1 MTRVIIQP
9 ASNKDSRRHFV
20 DTVENPVDLSLHQSS
35 AGSDFDKLMQLSE
48 NGKVAMWGVTPG
60 KNGANLSKFKKIE
73 VGDFVF
79 FTRDNKVYSTGEITH
94 IFNNPKLATEIWG
107 TDANNQTW
115 ENMYTLKNVEEQD
128 IPYPILRNA
137 IDSDSGDNFMGFRPL
152 DQGKSV
158 SALSLIGIQ
167 TVNWDIKVG
176 EVLKRTEV
184 HSRYGGG
191 GMGGIEPSARTPNI
205 FIFTSDSGS
214 SFGYDFD
221 EELEDGSFL
230 YTGDGQIGNQD
241 VSVGGNK
248 AIIEH
253 RKKGRA
259 LRLFEAAE
267 KKTFVRYVGEFEL
280 ADAEPEIRRAPDA
293 NKDERD
299 VLVFHL
305 LPVGQ
310 TKKLTKKAKVV
321 QSASVTWQDPERN
334 TGDSHTRQINAS
346 TTIATRQEAQLQN
359 RYVEFLRNKGF
370 EVGTY
375 TISIPES
382 NAPLRVDLVDRT
394 NQKLIEVKA
403 GTTRGY
409 VREAIGQ
416 VLDYVFQLKRI
427 KNEVWHP
434 VILLPG
440 KPSEDLISLMESL
453 KIESVWENE
462 NTFIGS
468 SSDERIAKG

>member
-1 MTRVIIQP
+1 MPRVIIQP
-9 ASNKDSRRHFV
+9 ASNKDSRKHFV
-20 DTVENPVDLSLHQSS
+20 DTVENPVDLSLHKVS
-35 AGSDFDKLMQLSE
+35 AGSDLVRLMELSE

-60 KNGANLSKFKKIE
+60 KNGANLSKFKKMEI
-73 VGDFVF
+73 GDFVF
-79 FTRDNKVYSTGEITH
+79 FTRDNKVYSSGEITH
-94 IFNNPKLATEIWG
+94 LFNNPKLATEIWG
-107 TDANNQTW
+107 TDANGQTW
-115 ENMYTLKNVEEQD
+115 ENMYTLKNVQEQN

-137 IDSDSGDNFMGFRPL
+137 IGSDSGDNFMGFRPL

-176 EVLKRTEV
+176 EVLKRTEI

-205 FIFTSDSGS
+205 FIFTSDSGTT
-214 SFGYDFD
+214 FGYNFD

-230 YTGDGQIGNQD
+230 YTGDGQIGDQD
-241 VSVGGNK
+241 PTVGGNK

-259 LRLFEAAE
+259 LRLFESAE

-280 ADAEPEIRRAPDA
+280 ADAEPETRRAPDA
-293 NKDERD
+293 NGDERD

-305 LPVGQ
+305 IPVGL
-310 TKKLTKKAKVV
+310 TKKLTKRAKEV
-321 QSASVTWQDPERN
+321 QPASVTWQDPERN
-334 TGDSHTRQINAS
+334 TGDSHTRQISAS

-359 RYVEFLRNKGF
+359 RYIEFLRINGH

-394 NQKLIEVKA
+394 TQRLIEVKA
-403 GTTRGY
+403 GSSRGY

-416 VLDYVFQLKRI
+416 VLDYVFQMKRI
-427 KNEVWHP
+427 ENEVWDP
-434 VILLPG
+434 AILLPG
-440 KPSEDLISLMESL
+440 RPSDDLVTLITSLG
-453 KIESVWENE
+453 IELVWESE
-462 NTFIGS
+462 NSFLNSADGKN
-468 SSDERIAKG
+468 D

>member
-1 MTRVIIQP
+1 MPRVIIQP
-9 ASNKDSRRHFV
+9 ASNKDSRKHFV
-20 DTVENPVDLSLHQSS
+20 DTVENPVDLSLHKVS
-35 AGSDFDKLMQLSE
+35 AGSDLARLMELSE

-115 ENMYTLKNVEEQD
+115 ENMYTLKNVEEQE
-128 IPYPILRNA
+128 IPYPVLRNA
-137 IDSDSGDNFMGFRPL
+137 IGSDSGDNFMGFRPL

-176 EVLKRTEV
+176 EVLKRTEI

-205 FIFTSDSGS
+205 FIFTSDSGTT
-214 SFGYDFD
+214 FGYNFD

-230 YTGDGQIGNQD
+230 YTGDGQLGDQD
-241 VSVGGNK
+241 PTVGGNK

-259 LRLFEAAE
+259 LRLFESAE

-280 ADAEPEIRRAPDA
+280 ADAEPETRRAPDA
-293 NKDERD
+293 KGDERD

-305 LPVGQ
+305 VPVGL
-310 TKKLTKKAKVV
+310 TKKLTKRTKEV
-321 QSASVTWQDPERN
+321 QPASVTWQDPERN
-334 TGDSHTRQINAS
+334 TGDSHTRQISAS

-359 RYVEFLRNKGF
+359 RYIEFLRDNGH

-382 NAPLRVDLVDRT
+382 NAPLRVDLVDKT
-394 NQKLIEVKA
+394 NQRLIEVKA
-403 GTTRGY
+403 GSSRGY

-416 VLDYVFQLKRI
+416 VLDYVFQMKRI
-427 KNEVWHP
+427 ENEVWNP
-434 VILLPG
+434 AILLPG
-440 KPSEDLISLMESL
+440 RPSEDLVSLIASL
-453 KIESVWENE
+453 GIELVWESE
-462 NTFIGS
+462 KSFTTFSKEG
-468 SSDERIAKG
+468 

>member
-20 DTVENPVDLSLHQSS
+20 DTVENPVDLLLHQSS

-115 ENMYTLKNVEEQD
+115 ENMYTLKNVESQE

-137 IDSDSGDNFMGFRPL
+137 IGSDSGDNFMGFRPL
-152 DQGKSV
+152 DSTKSV

-167 TVNWDIKVG
+167 TINWDIKVG
-176 EVLKRTEV
+176 EVLKRKEV
-184 HSRYGGG
+184 HSRYGGA
-191 GMGGIEPSARTPNI
+191 GMGGIEPSAKTPNV

-214 SFGYDFD
+214 SYGYNFD

-230 YTGDGQIGNQD
+230 YSGDGQVGDQD
-241 VSVGGNK
+241 ISIGGNK
-248 AIIEH
+248 AIVEH

-259 LRLFEAAE
+259 LRIFEAAE
-267 KKTFVRYVGEFEL
+267 QDTFVRYVGEFEL
-280 ADAEPEIRRAPDA
+280 ADAEPEVRRAPDR
-293 NKDERD
+293 NGDERD

-310 TKKLTKKAKVV
+310 TKQLTKQKKPSALATVV
-321 QSASVTWQDPERN
+321 RQHSEKN
-334 TGDSHTRQINAS
+334 TEESHTRKITAS
-346 TTIATRQEAQLQN
+346 TTVATRQEGQLQK
-359 RYVEFLRNKGF
+359 RYENYLRLKGF
-370 EVGTY
+370 DVDTFM
-375 TISIPES
+375 ISIPES
-382 NAPLRVDLVDRT
+382 NAPLRVDLVDFT
-394 NQKLIEVKA
+394 NEKIIEVKA
-403 GTTRGY
+403 GLTRGY

-427 KNEVWHP
+427 RNEVWKP
-434 VILLPG
+434 AILLPG
-440 KPSEDLISLMESL
+440 KPSDDLVALIDSLN
-453 KIESVWENE
+453 IELIWEE
-462 NTFIGS
+462 QDSFKTFS
-468 SSDERIAKG
+468 K

>member
-1 MTRVIIQP
+1 MPRVIIQP
-9 ASNKDSRRHFV
+9 ASNKDSRKHFV
-20 DTVENPVDLSLHQSS
+20 DTVENPVDLSLHKVS
-35 AGSDFDKLMQLSE
+35 AGSDLVRLMELSE

-60 KNGANLSKFKKIE
+60 KNGANLSKFKKMEI
-73 VGDFVF
+73 GDFVF
-79 FTRDNKVYSTGEITH
+79 FTRDNKVYSSGEITH
-94 IFNNPKLATEIWG
+94 LFNNPKLATEIWG
-107 TDANNQTW
+107 TDANGQTW
-115 ENMYTLKNVEEQD
+115 ENMYTLKNVQEQN

-137 IDSDSGDNFMGFRPL
+137 IGSDSGDNFMGFRPL

-176 EVLKRTEV
+176 EVLKRTEI

-205 FIFTSDSGS
+205 FIFTSDSGTT
-214 SFGYDFD
+214 FGYNFD

-230 YTGDGQIGNQD
+230 YTGDGQIGDQD
-241 VSVGGNK
+241 PTVGGNK

-259 LRLFEAAE
+259 LRLFESAE

-280 ADAEPEIRRAPDA
+280 ADAEPETRRAPDA
-293 NKDERD
+293 NGDERD

-305 LPVGQ
+305 IPVGL
-310 TKKLTKKAKVV
+310 TKKLTKRAKEV
-321 QSASVTWQDPERN
+321 QPASVTWQDPERN
-334 TGDSHTRQINAS
+334 TGDSHTRQISAS

-359 RYVEFLRNKGF
+359 RYIEFLRINGH

-394 NQKLIEVKA
+394 TQRLVEVKA
-403 GTTRGY
+403 GSSRGY

-416 VLDYVFQLKRI
+416 VLDYVFQMKRI
-427 KNEVWHP
+427 ENEVWDP
-434 VILLPG
+434 AILLPG
-440 KPSEDLISLMESL
+440 RPSDDLVTLITNLG
-453 KIESVWENE
+453 IELVWESE
-462 NTFIGS
+462 NSFLNSADGKN
-468 SSDERIAKG
+468 D

>member
-1 MTRVIIQP
+1 MIMPRVIIQP
-9 ASNKDSRRHFV
+9 ASNKDSRKHFV
-20 DTVENPVDLSLHQSS
+20 DTVENPVDLGLHQAS
-35 AGSDFDKLMQLSE
+35 AGSDLSRLMELSE

-73 VGDFVF
+73 VGDYVF
-79 FTRDNKVYSTGEITH
+79 FTRDNKVYSTGEISH
-94 IFNNPKLATEIWG
+94 IFNNPKLAREIWG
-107 TDANNQTW
+107 TDANGQTW
-115 ENMYTLKNVEEQD
+115 ENMYTLKNVEEQN

-137 IDSDSGDNFMGFRPL
+137 IGSDSGDNFMGFRPL
-152 DQGKSV
+152 DPGKSV

-167 TVNWDIKVG
+167 GVNWDIKVG
-176 EVLKRTEV
+176 EVVKRTEI

-191 GMGGIEPSARTPNI
+191 GMGGIEPSAKTPNI
-205 FIFTSDSGS
+205 FIFTSDSGT
-214 SFGYDFD
+214 SFGYNFD

-230 YTGDGQIGNQD
+230 YTGDGQIGDQD
-241 VSVGGNK
+241 PTVGGNK

-259 LRLFEAAE
+259 LRLFESAE
-267 KKTFVRYVGEFEL
+267 KKTFVRYIGEFEL

-293 NKDERD
+293 KGEERD

-305 LPVGQ
+305 IPVGQ
-310 TKKLTKKAKVV
+310 TKKLTRKAKEV
-321 QSASVTWQDPERN
+321 QTASVTWQNPERN
-334 TGDSHTRQINAS
+334 TGDSHTRQIDAS

-359 RYVEFLRNKGF
+359 RYIEFLRSNGS

-394 NQKLIEVKA
+394 NRRIIEVKA

-416 VLDYVFQLKRI
+416 VLEYVFQLKRI
-427 KNEVWHP
+427 KNEDWDP

-440 KPSEDLISLMESL
+440 KPSEDLVSFISSL
-453 KIESVWENE
+453 GIRLVWENE
-462 NTFIGS
+462 TNFIS
-468 SSDERIAKG
+468 QTD

>member
-9 ASNKDSRRHFV
+9 ASNKESRKHFV
-20 DTVENPVDLSLHQSS
+20 DTVENPVDLLLHQSS
-35 AGSDFDKLMQLSE
+35 AGSDFAKLMELSE

-60 KNGANLSKFKKIE
+60 KNGANLSKFNKIE
-73 VGDFVF
+73 IGDFVF
-79 FTRDNKVYSTGEITH
+79 FTRDNKVYSTGKITH
-94 IFNNPKLATEIWG
+94 IFNNPKLAREIWG

-115 ENMYTLKNVEEQD
+115 ENMYTLKNVEEQS
-128 IPYPILRNA
+128 ISYQILRNA
-137 IDSDSGDNFMGFRPL
+137 IGSDVGDNFMGFRPL

-167 TVNWDIKVG
+167 TVDWDIKVG

-184 HSRYGGG
+184 HARYGGG
-191 GMGGIEPSARTPNI
+191 GMGGIEPSAKTPNI

-214 SFGYDFD
+214 SFGYNFD

-253 RKKGRA
+253 RKKGRS

-280 ADAEPEIRRAPDA
+280 ADAEPEVRRAPDG
-293 NKDERD
+293 NGEERD

-305 LPVGQ
+305 LPVGR
-310 TKKLTKKAKVV
+310 TKPLTRKSKEGVKATVV
-321 QSASVTWQDPERN
+321 RQHSERN
-334 TGDSHTRQINAS
+334 TEESHTRKISAS
-346 TTIATRQEAQLQN
+346 TTVAIRQEGQLQK
-359 RYVEFLRNKGF
+359 RYEEYLRAQGLDIDTF
-370 EVGTY
+370 M
-375 TISIPES
+375 ISIPES
-382 NAPLRVDLVDRT
+382 NAPLRVDLVDFT
-394 NQKLIEVKA
+394 NKRIIEAKA
-403 GTTRGY
+403 GLTRGY

-427 KNEVWHP
+427 RNEVWNP
-434 VILLPG
+434 AILLPG
-440 KPSEDLISLMESL
+440 RPSEDLIAFIDSLS
-453 KIESVWENE
+453 IELIWEE
-462 NTFIGS
+462 QETFKVFRS
-468 SSDERIAKG
+468 

>member
-20 DTVENPVDLSLHQSS
+20 DTVENPVDVLLHQTS

-48 NGKVAMWGVTPG
+48 NGKVAIWGVTPG

-79 FTRDNKVYSTGEITH
+79 FTRDNKVYCTGEITH
-94 IFNNPKLATEIWG
+94 IFNNAKLATEIWG

-115 ENMYTLKNVEEQD
+115 ENMYTLKNVESQE
-128 IPYPILRNA
+128 IPYPVLRNA
-137 IDSDSGDNFMGFRPL
+137 IGSDSGDNFMGFRPL
-152 DQGKSV
+152 DSTKSV

-167 TVNWDIKVG
+167 TINWDIKVG
-176 EVLKRTEV
+176 EVLKRKEI
-184 HSRYGGG
+184 HDRYGGA
-191 GMGGIEPSARTPNI
+191 GMGGIEPSAKTPNI

-214 SFGYDFD
+214 SYGYNFD

-230 YTGDGQIGNQD
+230 YTGDGQLGDQD
-241 VSVGGNK
+241 PTVGGNK

-267 KKTFVRYVGEFEL
+267 KKTYVRYVGEFEL
-280 ADAEPEIRRAPDA
+280 VDAEPETRRASDVA
-293 NKDERD
+293 GNERD

-305 LPVGQ
+305 IPVGQ
-310 TKKLTKKAKVV
+310 TKKLTRKTIEV
-321 QSASVTWQDPERN
+321 QKASVSWQNPERN
-334 TGDSHTRQINAS
+334 TGDSHTRQISAS

-359 RYVEFLRNKGF
+359 RYIDFLRNQNC
-370 EVGTY
+370 EVGTF

-394 NQKLIEVKA
+394 TQRIIEVKA
-403 GTTRGY
+403 GVTRGY

-416 VLDYVFQLKRI
+416 VLEYVFQLKRI
-427 KNEVWHP
+427 KKEDWKP
-434 VILLPG
+434 AILLPG
-440 KPSEDLISLMESL
+440 KPSQDIITFVNSLG
-453 KIESVWENE
+453 IELVWEE
-462 NTFIGS
+462 NSTFINS
-468 SSDERIAKG
+468 NLQDELD

>member
-1 MTRVIIQP
+1 MPRVIIQP
-9 ASNKDSRRHFV
+9 ASNKDSRKHFV
-20 DTVENPVDLSLHQSS
+20 DTVENPVDLSLHETS
-35 AGSDFDKLMQLSE
+35 AGSDFAKLMELSE

-60 KNGANLSKFKKIE
+60 KNGANLSKFNKIE

-94 IFNNPKLATEIWG
+94 IFNNPKLATEIWT
-107 TDANNQTW
+107 TDANGQTW
-115 ENMYTLKNVEEQD
+115 ENMYTLKNVQEQD
-128 IPYPILRNA
+128 IPYPVLRNA
-137 IDSDSGDNFMGFRPL
+137 IGSDSGDNFMGFRPL

-176 EVLKRTEV
+176 EVLKRTEI
-184 HSRYGGG
+184 HSRFGGG
-191 GMGGIEPSARTPNI
+191 GMGGIEPSAKTPNI

-214 SFGYDFD
+214 TFGYNFD

-230 YTGDGQIGNQD
+230 YTGDGQLGDQD
-241 VSVGGNK
+241 PSVGGNK

-259 LRLFEAAE
+259 LRLFESAE

-280 ADAEPEIRRAPDA
+280 ADAEPETRKAPDA
-293 NKDERD
+293 KGDERN

-305 LPVGQ
+305 IPVGQ
-310 TKKLTKKAKVV
+310 TKKLTKQAKQVHE
-321 QSASVTWQDPERN
+321 ASVTWQNPERN
-334 TGDSHTRQINAS
+334 TGDSHTRQISAS

-359 RYVEFLRNKGF
+359 RYIAFLRNHGS

-382 NAPLRVDLVDRT
+382 NAPLRVDLVDKT
-394 NQKLIEVKA
+394 NQKIIEVKA

-427 KNEVWHP
+427 KNEDWKP

-440 KPSEDLISLMESL
+440 KPSEDLVSLISSL
-453 KIESVWENE
+453 GIILVWESE
-462 NTFIGS
+462 NTFLS
-468 SSDERIAKG
+468 SSQDDL

>member
-1 MTRVIIQP
+1 MPRVIIQP
-9 ASNKDSRRHFV
+9 ASNKDSRKHFV
-20 DTVENPVDLSLHQSS
+20 DTVENLVDLSLHQTS
-35 AGSDFDKLMQLSE
+35 AGPDFPKLMELSLD
-48 NGKVAMWGVTPG
+48 GKVAMWGVTPG

-79 FTRDNKVYSTGEITH
+79 FTRDNKVYTTGEITH

-107 TDANNQTW
+107 TDANGQTW
-115 ENMYTLKNVEEQD
+115 ENMYTLKNIEEQD

-137 IDSDSGDNFMGFRPL
+137 IGSDAKDNFMGFRPL

-158 SALSLIGIQ
+158 SALSLIGVQ

-176 EVLKRTEV
+176 EVIKRTEI

-205 FIFTSDSGS
+205 FIFTSDSGT
-214 SFGYDFD
+214 SFGYNFD

-230 YTGDGQIGNQD
+230 YTGDGQLGDQD
-241 VSVGGNK
+241 PTLGGNK

-259 LRLFEAAE
+259 LRLFESAE

-293 NKDERD
+293 NGDERD

-305 LPVGQ
+305 VPVGQ
-310 TKKLTKKAKVV
+310 TKKLTKKNKEV
-321 QSASVTWQDPERN
+321 QSATVTWQNPERN
-334 TGDSHTRQINAS
+334 TGDSHTRQITAS

-359 RYVEFLRNKGF
+359 RYIEFLRNQGN

-394 NQKLIEVKA
+394 NRRIIEVKA
-403 GTTRGY
+403 GTARGY

-416 VLDYVFQLKRI
+416 VLEYVFQLKRI
-427 KNEVWHP
+427 NNEDWDP

-440 KPSEDLISLMESL
+440 KPSDDLVSFVSSLGIRL
-453 KIESVWENE
+453 VWESE
-462 NTFIGS
+462 TTFIS
-468 SSDERIAKG
+468 QRD

>member
-1 MTRVIIQP
+1 MPRVIIQP
-9 ASNKDSRRHFV
+9 ASNKDSRKHFV
-20 DTVENPVDLSLHQSS
+20 DTVENPVDLSLHKVS
-35 AGSDFDKLMQLSE
+35 AGSDLARLMELSE

-94 IFNNPKLATEIWG
+94 IFNNPKLATDIWT
-107 TDANNQTW
+107 TDANGQTW
-115 ENMYTLKNVEEQD
+115 ENMYTLKNVQEQN

-137 IDSDSGDNFMGFRPL
+137 IGSDSGDNFMGFRPL

-167 TVNWDIKVG
+167 TVNWNIKVG
-176 EVLKRTEV
+176 EVLKRTEI

-205 FIFTSDSGS
+205 FIFTSDSGTT
-214 SFGYDFD
+214 FGYNFD

-230 YTGDGQIGNQD
+230 YTGDGQIGDQD
-241 VSVGGNK
+241 PTVGGNK

-259 LRLFEAAE
+259 LRLFESAE

-280 ADAEPEIRRAPDA
+280 ADAEPETRRAPDA
-293 NKDERD
+293 KGDERD

-305 LPVGQ
+305 IPVGL
-310 TKKLTKKAKVV
+310 TKKLTKRAKEV
-321 QSASVTWQDPERN
+321 QPASVTWQDPERN
-334 TGDSHTRQINAS
+334 TGDSHTRQISAS

-359 RYVEFLRNKGF
+359 RYIEFLRNKGH

-394 NQKLIEVKA
+394 TQRLVEVKA
-403 GTTRGY
+403 GSSRGY

-416 VLDYVFQLKRI
+416 VLDYVFQMKRI
-427 KNEVWHP
+427 GDEVWSP
-434 VILLPG
+434 AILLPG
-440 KPSEDLISLMESL
+440 RPSDDLVTLITNLG
-453 KIESVWENE
+453 IELVWESE
-462 NTFIGS
+462 NSFLNSADGKN
-468 SSDERIAKG
+468 D